1 MIIETNK
8 GPILIDDNERQPCE
22 IWTRVMGYYRPLDN
36 FNRGKKQEHADRLF
50 FKVPGE
56 VKE

>member
-1 MIIETNK
+1 MPIIIEQMVNS
-8 GPILIDDNERQPCE
+8 R
-22 IWTRVMGYYRPLDN
+22 YYRPLDN

-50 FKVPGE
+50 FKVPDE